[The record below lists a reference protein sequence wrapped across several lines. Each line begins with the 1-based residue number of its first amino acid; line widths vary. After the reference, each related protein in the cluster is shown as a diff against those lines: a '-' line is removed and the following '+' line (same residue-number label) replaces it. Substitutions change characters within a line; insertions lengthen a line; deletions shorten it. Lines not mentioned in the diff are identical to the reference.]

1 MANKSEKKPFGQ
13 RFAAGLKEA
22 WRKFLVAIK
31 RRPQMI
37 PLVVLVVAFLVYSL
51 NLMHVSDTTAKI
63 QGAGMGLAGFAT
75 MLFSMLSMVCFMN
88 AFPYR
93 KKVNVPML
101 VLMFVMLG
109 VVIFADVYYLGRI
122 SAALNR
128 ADNPITITA
137 STLYIAYAQWYVRMH
152 IIILCV
158 AIVLIVLLPVYSK
171 WIRKIRTSVEVTD
184 NGAMGEIDISG
195 DDA

>member
-37 PLVVLVVAFLVYSL
+37 PLVVLVAAFLVYSL